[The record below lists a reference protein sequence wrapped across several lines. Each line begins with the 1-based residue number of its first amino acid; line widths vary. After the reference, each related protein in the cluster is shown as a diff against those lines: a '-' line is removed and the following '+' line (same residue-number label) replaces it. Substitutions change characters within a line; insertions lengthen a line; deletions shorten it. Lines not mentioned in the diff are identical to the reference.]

1 MKKNSLF
8 VAILLCLMTMSNG
21 YCQSS
26 YSDGFRGIAWGTSK
40 ENLPEIG
47 LSKKTLKN
55 IYGKGESASFLNAD
69 RTTLAMEFENVPLI
83 SIFLRFNDAKFYGF
97 DLIFKPEHSAKVKN
111 GIAKY
116 FSTPA
121 KMIDGEMH
129 WQEDG
134 VTAILTDREL
144 MVSKK

>member
-1 MKKNSLF
+1 MKSVF
-8 VAILLCLMTMSNG
+8 VAILLCLMTIGNG

-40 ENLPEIG
+40 GDLPDLG

-55 IYGKGESASFLNAD
+55 IYEKGESASFLNAD

-97 DLIFKPEHSAKVKN
+97 DLIFKPQHGAEVKK
-111 GIAKY
+111 GIATY
-116 FSTPA
+116 FSTPG

-134 VTAILTDREL
+134 VTAILTDHEL